1 MFVRLLTRLA
11 WMLSFTALLA
21 SCGGGSP
28 APAPTGLKAAPGEN
42 SATVSWDMV
51 PGVEY
56 WLFYA
61 PTVLAPADN
70 SNMSRWFSSGGAA
83 VLKVSSPF
91 TVGNLSNDFGYS
103 FTVNGRTDGGPGG
116 PAPTSVTATPRF
128 AGATWSTGTTTGT
141 TDLHAVTYGTQFV
154 AAGMVGAL
162 YSSADGSTWTAANT
176 GTTRNLHGADY
187 YGDYRV
193 VGDGGLLLSS
203 TDTITWT
210 TRATNTSNHL
220 YALANNG
227 FSLLVAVG
235 ANGTILSSSDGVTWT
250 PATNAGT
257 TKDLFAVTYSSYN
270 NGTWLAV
277 GAEGTIVS
285 STDALTW
292 KALNA
297 DTTADLRGIT
307 FGYSN
312 TTTLATNFVVVGSG
326 GTVLNSA
333 DTTTWTK
340 QTLPGAKALN
350 AVRYGNQFIAVG
362 AGGTVFLSKD
372 AATWTAAD
380 TSGNTKDLWAVGRG
394 AGSYMAVGTSGTNLL
409 AK

>member
-1 MFVRLLTRLA
+1 MA
-11 WMLSFTALLA
+11 
-21 SCGGGSP
+21 
-28 APAPTGLKAAPGEN
+28 
-42 SATVSWDMV
+42 

-61 PTVLAPADN
+61 PTVLAPVDN
-70 SNMSRWFSSGGAA
+70 SNMSRWFSSGGVA

-91 TVGNLSNDFGYS
+91 TVSGLSNDLSYS
-103 FTVNGRTDGGPGG
+103 FTVNGRTDGGSGG
-116 PAPTSVTATPRF
+116 PAPTSVTATPRL
-128 AGATWSTGTTTGT
+128 AGSSWKAGTTTGT
-141 TDLHAVTYGTQFV
+141 ADLRAVTYGSQYV
-154 AAGMVGAL
+154 AAGMGGTL
-162 YSSADGSTWTAANT
+162 HSSADGKVWTT
-176 GTTRNLHGADY
+176 ISSGTTLNLRGADF

-203 TDTITWT
+203 TDAIAWT
-210 TRATNTSNHL
+210 TRTTNTTNHL

-235 ANGTILSSSDGVTWT
+235 AQGTILTSADGATWT
-250 PATNAGT
+250 PATSSGT
-257 TKDLFAVTYSSYN
+257 TKDLFAVTYSTYN
-270 NGTWLAV
+270 GGTWLAV
-277 GAEGTIVS
+277 GAEGTMVS

-292 KALNA
+292 KALNT

-307 FGYSN
+307 FGYAN
-312 TTTLATNFVVVGSG
+312 TTTLTTNFVVVGSG

-340 QTLPGAKALN
+340 QTLPGAQALY

-362 AGGTVFLSKD
+362 AGGTIFLSKD
-372 AATWTAAD
+372 AGTWTAAD
-380 TSGNTKDLWAVGRG
+380 AAGNTKDLWAIGRG
-394 AGSYMAVGTSGTNLL
+394 AGSYMAVGTTGTNLL